1 MWHVSQGNKQRA
13 LCARKVR
20 ESMAKGFTFV
30 ITSDDVRTKTD
41 KEIADELAAAMNATD
56 DEKEGE

>member
-1 MWHVSQGNKQRA
+1 
-13 LCARKVR
+13 
-20 ESMAKGFTFV
+20 MAKGFTFV